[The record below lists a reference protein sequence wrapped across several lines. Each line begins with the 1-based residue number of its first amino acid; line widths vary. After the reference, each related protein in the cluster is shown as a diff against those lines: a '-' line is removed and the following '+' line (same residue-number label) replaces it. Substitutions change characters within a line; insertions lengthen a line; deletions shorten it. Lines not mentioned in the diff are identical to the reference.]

1 MKGIDISR
9 HDGYPLKAVPK
20 KAFAES
26 DFVIIKATQGTSYK
40 YTSYFYSQITLA
52 EKSGKLLG
60 AYHYAAGGD
69 PKREAAYFLSV
80 VKKYIGKAILCL
92 DWESMQNKA
101 WGSKSWCKTFI
112 DYVKAKT
119 GITCFLYTGLDGCKQ
134 NEALAGKVP
143 LWFAGYPDSR
153 SSWSVPTFEYNT
165 SPWKY
170 TMWQYTSSGEKCDRN
185 TTALTKAQWLK
196 YAKGNITVEKN
207 LRQEVVNTLLM
218 LEGIREGSAEHKMIL
233 RKFNES
239 GLCPRYKMTAKD
251 AWCATTVSFAFIV
264 NKLAGK
270 PGSGALFQCVE
281 CSCAEMVKLGKQQGI
296 FVESDSYT
304 PKPGDV
310 IFYDWQ
316 DFGKGDDKGHPDHVG
331 IVISVSGGIINVI
344 EGNKAD
350 AIGRRK
356 ISVNGR
362 YIRGFI
368 CPKYAD
374 PADTREHYP
383 GKLPILPARG
393 YFKKGDGMVTLT
405 GSRDQIKRVQ
415 TVVNWVFDDKIPIK
429 GKHEKLETDGKYGEK
444 TDAAV
449 SQMQKKFKLPV
460 NGCYG
465 DKCQKAIKAYR
476 K

>member
-9 HDGYPLKAVPK
+9 HDNYPLNVVPK

-26 DFVIIKATQGTSYK
+26 DFVIVKATQGTSYK
-40 YTSYFYSQITLA
+40 YTSYFYSQIALA

-69 PKREAAYFLSV
+69 PEKEAAYFLSV

-92 DWESMQNKA
+92 DWESMQNKS

-112 DYVKAKT
+112 DYVKQKT
-119 GITCFLYTGLDGCKQ
+119 GVTCFLYTGLDGCKQ
-134 NEALAGKVP
+134 NEALVGKVP

-153 SSWSVPTFEYNT
+153 SSWSVPTFKYNT

-170 TMWQYTSSGEKCDRN
+170 TIWQYTSSGEKCDRN
-185 TTALTKAQWLK
+185 TTAMTKSQWLK
-196 YAKGNITVEKN
+196 YAEGNVIVEKN

-218 LEGIREGSAEHKMIL
+218 LEGIREDSAEHKMIL

-239 GLCPRYKMTAKD
+239 GLCPRYNMTDKD

-296 FVESDSYT
+296 FKESDSYT

-316 DFGKGDDKGHPDHVG
+316 DSGKGDNKGYPDHVG

-344 EGNKAD
+344 EGNKSD

-356 ISVNGR
+356 ISVNGK

-374 PADTREHYP
+374 PADIRAHYP

-393 YFKKGDGMVTLT
+393 YYKKGDGMTTLK

-415 TVVNWVFDDKIPIK
+415 EAVNWVMDFN
-429 GKHEKLETDGKYGEK
+429 LTVDGQYGEK
-444 TDAAV
+444 TAKSV
-449 SQMQKKFKLPV
+449 SQLQKRFGLQP
-460 NGCYG
+460 NGCFG
-465 DKCQKAIKAYR
+465 EKCIKKIR
-476 K
+476 NFKK